1 MEIIHIPQVF
11 TLWTNRVETK
21 GTKRCGGKL
30 IALTR
35 YNKSLLLPRWGLK
48 LDTIPLWCFC
58 GQKIQNH
65 VPSLVKIS
73 PTGRELIL
81 KNQCF
86 VFFCWSLASSTQ
98 NYVGQAVNLC
108 TQTLDAAQPLMI
120 SSLHSPLYLDYFGAE
135 YTRTLICH
143 SDSPQVGPD
152 VIWLGPAL
160 AKENINCLN
169 KFYRGKIIWMYR
181 QYIEYHGMTRC
192 EVDIKKNNAD

>member
-73 PTGRELIL
+73 DRKGTHFKKSVFCFLLLKFGLFHTKLCGPGCQLVYSDPGCGPTTYDFLTTFTSLFRLL
-81 KNQCF
+81 
-86 VFFCWSLASSTQ
+86 WSWIYPNPDL
-98 NYVGQAVNLC
+98 
-108 TQTLDAAQPLMI
+108 PLGLTTGWSWCYMTGT
-120 SSLHSPLYLDYFGAE
+120 SACQGKYL
-135 YTRTLICH
+135 
-143 SDSPQVGPD
+143 
-152 VIWLGPAL
+152 
-160 AKENINCLN
+160 CLN